1 MFASFFCLAET
12 LVTMVPQILLPRYAM
27 DATAYVARKLRRWD
41 FVAARSFSTTAVLV
55 MTLAI
60 AFCQYGGKNCEASDD
75 VRASAG

>member
-1 MFASFFCLAET
+1 
-12 LVTMVPQILLPRYAM
+12 MVPQILLPRYAM

-60 AFCQYGGKNCEASDD
+60 AFCQ
-75 VRASAG
+75 

>member
-12 LVTMVPQILLPRYAM
+12 LVPMVPQILLPRYAM

-41 FVAARSFSTTAVLV
+41 FVAARSFSPTAVLV

-60 AFCQYGGKNCEASDD
+60 AFCQ
-75 VRASAG
+75 